1 MFTEEQLQFIYS
13 VLKDTVYVPSM
24 EPDVQLKLMRDQDT
38 AYELMKSVLD
48 PALDQPIH
56 QPAND

>member
-13 VLKDTVYVPSM
+13 VIKDTVFVPSM
-24 EPDVQLKLMRDQDT
+24 EPDVQLKLLRDQDT

-48 PALDQPIH
+48 PAPDQPTH
-56 QPAND
+56 RTAND